1 MGFVTVYMKNI
12 KEYDSKDLEH
22 LLSMVSPAR
31 REIALR
37 KKDEKDQIRSC
48 VCEILLW
55 KGLTE
60 LGLDIEELAVS
71 YEEKKPR
78 LYDRFAKVMVE
89 KTGMDPSAMN
99 VGLDFSFSHSK
110 DYVICGISDLPI
122 GVDVEYL
129 RKNLPLYS
137 DHVFSESEKA
147 AVQNAPIHSEEFLRY
162 WTCKESHIKCA
173 YPKEEN
179 LRSVT
184 LDMHHL
190 PYAILEDDK
199 RKEYYFETHSLSE
212 EYQWS
217 ICIKTRENF
226 LLNIVEL

>member
-110 DYVICGISDLPI
+110 
-122 GVDVEYL
+122 E
-129 RKNLPLYS
+129 
-137 DHVFSESEKA
+137 
-147 AVQNAPIHSEEFLRY
+147 
-162 WTCKESHIKCA
+162 HIKC
-173 YPKEEN
+173 KFFI
-179 LRSVT
+179 SSS
-184 LDMHHL
+184 HHK
-190 PYAILEDDK
+190 PAGIDDK
-199 RKEYYFETHSLSE
+199 EAQYKCYKYA
-212 EYQWS
+212 
-217 ICIKTRENF
+217 
-226 LLNIVEL
+226 

>member
-137 DHVFSESEKA
+137 DHIFAESEEGT
-147 AVQNAPIHSEEFLRY
+147 VRNAPNPSEEFLRY
-162 WTCKESHIKCA
+162 WTCKESYIKCA
-173 YPKEEN
+173 YPREEN
-179 LRSVT
+179 LRSIT

-199 RKEYYFETHSLSE
+199 REDYYFETHSLSD
-212 EYQWS
+212 EYQWAF
-217 ICIKTRENF
+217 CVKTRENF
-226 LLNIVEL
+226 LLNIIEL

>member
-99 VGLDFSFSHSK
+99 VGLDFSFSHTK

-137 DHVFSESEKA
+137 DHIFAESEEA
-147 AVQNAPIHSEEFLRY
+147 TVRNAPNPSEEFLRY
-162 WTCKESHIKCA
+162 WTCKESYIKCA

-199 RKEYYFETHSLSE
+199 REDYYFETHPLND

-217 ICIKTRENF
+217 ICIKTKENF